1 MLLVLPELIFKYPIF
16 LCTTHFR
23 FQASSTC
30 QWPGCWERKY
40 LTCLC
45 FEERGE
51 PCLQYIFG
59 DLGAGKAYCQIF
71 TIELSLKVRMPSSHR
86 GIKNHHNELKDWH
99 VDCWHFVL
107 SRTWLQRRTSF
118 RAVGPGKLIW
128 RSLGTCRLVP
138 CCYEGETG
146 TELEKACA
154 LLLWRRDRNRIGE
167 VTCLSN
173 DGLSLQ
179 AAWETI
185 LWGKSKARICFF
197 KPLMLHG
204 VCQAEGLKTEPR
216 LLSFGISTN
225 KILWQARQAPQPD
238 HPLLGGEYV
247 PALGLFPLLPFY
259 GKPWGSGGRK
269 IVLWDSTLG
278 EQCHLRSTT
287 GPSGDLA

>member
-1 MLLVLPELIFKYPIF
+1 M
-16 LCTTHFR
+16 
-23 FQASSTC
+23 Q
-30 QWPGCWERKY
+30 
-40 LTCLC
+40 
-45 FEERGE
+45 
-51 PCLQYIFG
+51 
-59 DLGAGKAYCQIF
+59 
-71 TIELSLKVRMPSSHR
+71 
-86 GIKNHHNELKDWH
+86 
-99 VDCWHFVL
+99 
-107 SRTWLQRRTSF
+107 
-118 RAVGPGKLIW
+118 
-128 RSLGTCRLVP
+128 
-138 CCYEGETG
+138 
-146 TELEKACA
+146 ACA
-154 LLLWRRDRNRIGE
+154 LLLWRRDRNRVGE
-167 VTCLSN
+167 
-173 DGLSLQ
+173 GLCPVALKERQEQNWRSYMPVKWWSLF
-179 AAWETI
+179 ASSLRDFI

-204 VCQAEGLKTEPR
+204 VCQAEGLKTDPR